1 MTIWWTSGY
10 HCLTCG
16 SFSVKGCKEHRAGN
30 IPAKAIIEAT
40 LDDIK
45 ILSDGLAEM
54 IVAELKGES
63 AEKRRLIEPEALSQ
77 TVEHSEDILSG
88 ANGADRNESLE
99 ERVEQSEVDV
109 PEHFLVS
116 EGRTGFRCSCGLRF
130 ETEHVFLSHVELESQ
145 RG

>member
-45 ILSDGLAEM
+45 ILSDGMAEM
-54 IVAELKGES
+54 LVAELKGEG
-63 AEKRRLIEPEALSQ
+63 AERRKETEPELPPSPGREPEDILPDVSGSDPDEKIEEP
-77 TVEHSEDILSG
+77 VEHSG
-88 ANGADRNESLE
+88 LE
-99 ERVEQSEVDV
+99 V

-116 EGRTGFRCSCGLRF
+116 EGRKEFRCSCGLRF
-130 ETEHVFLSHVELESQ
+130 ETEHVFLSHIELESQ